1 MKPLRSHAE
10 HSRLPG
16 LNRRLVMELDRG
28 RARELLLVVALSA
41 LMLAPLLLYVWQS
54 VDWFQTG
61 YRIEQLKSRRDHL
74 VEVNHQLRLERTSL
88 ESLARVEAI
97 AVGQLGLEQP
107 PSGTVVL
114 VDVTHLRPRPRVPRA
129 DLTSTRASI
138 DVKDAKK
145 HDADPFAN

>member
-1 MKPLRSHAE
+1 MKVFKSHAE

-16 LNRRLVMELDRG
+16 LNHKLVMELDRG
-28 RARELLLVVALSA
+28 RARELLLAVTLSA

-74 VEVNHQLRLERTSL
+74 VEVNHQLRLEKTSL
-88 ESLARVEAI
+88 ESLERVEAI
-97 AVGQLGLEQP
+97 AVDQLGLKQP

-114 VDVTHLRPRPRVPRA
+114 VDVTRLRPRPRPTQA
-129 DLTSTRASI
+129 EFPSTRASI
-138 DVKDAKK
+138 EAKSVKR
-145 HDADPFAN
+145 HDADSLAD